1 MLSQLAGLYAH
12 GRALGALSGGGPR
25 GRRGWADMAVLC
37 SALPGYPENMKP
49 DSLPSSPEP
58 SASPHREILDHAV
71 RYEGQGLSVQGLET
85 LIDRERSRQNAQV
98 GQLLQ
103 LRERNTELQQALSH
117 ELLRLRELTEQV
129 LPDKKES
136 GVLGALAKVL
146 PGRRRAPLPRASVEQ
161 LLREQYTVSAHRVK
175 EAAEFA
181 DRLQVSER
189 ELFDEID
196 GMNQRMIE
204 SSKNKAKAASF
215 VRGLME
221 FQEQAAVQLRRLPS
235 DSVEA
240 LQLHADIDRSRRL
253 LAEHATQLQ
262 LFHTAVDRL
271 GLLKDST
278 RMLVD
283 TVAALRGDITQYVMA
298 AGEKLDLVS
307 RQLRAIGTAAD
318 ATATLIEMKRSL
330 EALNE
335 SMNQTTRFVAETQR
349 YFRENLDQLV
359 GSLEIYDHETR
370 ASLEVNLELSRVAD
384 GARVERLVQRALG
397 EGDDPMRSRQHAAL
411 RALHAGRDRRGDVT

>member
-1 MLSQLAGLYAH
+1 MKIEPPVSPLS
-12 GRALGALSGGGPR
+12 
-25 GRRGWADMAVLC
+25 
-37 SALPGYPENMKP
+37 PGV
-49 DSLPSSPEP
+49 SS
-58 SASPHREILDHAV
+58 SREILDSAI
-71 RYEGQGLSVQGLET
+71 RYEGQGLSVQGLEQ

-98 GQLLQ
+98 GQLVQ
-103 LRERNTELQQALSH
+103 MRQRNTELQQALSQ
-117 ELLRLRELTEQV
+117 ELVRLRELTEQV
-129 LPDKKES
+129 LPEKKET
-136 GVLGALAKVL
+136 GVLDALARVL
-146 PGRRRAPLPRASVEQ
+146 PVRRKAPMPRASVEQ
-161 LLREQYTVSAHRVK
+161 LLREQYTVSAQRVK

-196 GMNQRMIE
+196 ALNRRMIE

-215 VRGLME
+215 VRGLMT
-221 FQEQAAVQLRRLPS
+221 FQEQATTELRGLAS
-235 DSVEA
+235 ESVEA
-240 LQLHADIDRSRRL
+240 LQLHADVDRSRRL

-262 LFHTAVDRL
+262 LFHTAVERL

-330 EALNE
+330 EMLND

-370 ASLEVNLELSRVAD
+370 ASLEVNLEMSRAAD
-384 GARVERLVQRALG
+384 GARIERLVQLTLG
-397 EGDDPMRSRQHAAL
+397 EGEDATVGRGRAASRL
-411 RALHAGRDRRGDVT
+411 LPAGRERGGESV

>member
-1 MLSQLAGLYAH
+1 MKSDSQPSLSES
-12 GRALGALSGGGPR
+12 RAA
-25 GRRGWADMAVLC
+25 
-37 SALPGYPENMKP
+37 PG
-49 DSLPSSPEP
+49 
-58 SASPHREILDHAV
+58 REILDHSI
-71 RYEGQGLSVQGLET
+71 RYEGQGLTVQGLEQ

-98 GQLLQ
+98 GQLNQ
-103 LRERNTELQQALSH
+103 LRQRNTELQQALTQ
-117 ELLRLRELTEQV
+117 ELVRLRELTEQV
-129 LPDKKES
+129 LPEKKES
-136 GVLGALAKVL
+136 SVLDALAKVL

-196 GMNQRMIE
+196 ALNQRMIE

-215 VRGLME
+215 VRGLMA
-221 FQEQAAVQLRRLPS
+221 FQEQATVQLARLPS

-240 LQLHADIDRSRRL
+240 LQLHAEVDRSRRL

-271 GLLKDST
+271 ALLKDST

-335 SMNQTTRFVAETQR
+335 SLNQTTRFVAETQR

-384 GARVERLVQRALG
+384 GARIERLVQLALG
-397 EGDDPMRSRQHAAL
+397 SGADAAPAVPRLADRSHVANSAHS
-411 RALHAGRDRRGDVT
+411 ASGSRRGDST

>member
-1 MLSQLAGLYAH
+1 
-12 GRALGALSGGGPR
+12 
-25 GRRGWADMAVLC
+25 
-37 SALPGYPENMKP
+37 MKS
-49 DSLPSSPEP
+49 DSLPPQPSSNELP
-58 SASPHREILDHAV
+58 SRQILDEAV
-71 RYEGQGLSVQGLET
+71 RYEGKGLSVRGLEE

-98 GQLLQ
+98 GQLMH
-103 LRERNTELQQALSH
+103 LRQRNSELQQALSQ

-129 LPDKKES
+129 LPERKET
-136 GVLGALAKVL
+136 GVLDALAKVL
-146 PGRRRAPLPRASVEQ
+146 PVRRKAVAPRASVEQ

-196 GMNQRMIE
+196 TLNLRMIE
-204 SSKNKAKAASF
+204 SSKNKARAANF
-215 VRGLME
+215 VRGLMA
-221 FQEQAAVQLRRLPS
+221 FQEHTAATLRRLPS
-235 DSVEA
+235 DSVES
-240 LQLHADIDRSRRL
+240 LQLHADVDRARRL

-271 GLLKDST
+271 GVLKEST

-283 TVAALRGDITQYVMA
+283 TIAALRGDITQYVTA
-298 AGEKLDLVS
+298 AGEKLDLVA

-318 ATATLIEMKRSL
+318 ASATLIEMKRSL
-330 EALNE
+330 EALND

-384 GARVERLVQRALG
+384 GARIDRLVRMALGSGDEAVAALPSGAARALLASKEHG
-397 EGDDPMRSRQHAAL
+397 G
-411 RALHAGRDRRGDVT
+411 DRR